1 MLSASTSIPSASISA
16 MRSERLDHNSP
27 GASSGWLIT
36 AAASG
41 TMVWAW
47 ISTVLTRLPLTTTSR
62 RLPGPAPGPGVPE
75 AFDRLHPTNA
85 RPAKAPVISSPGI
98 GISVL
103 LDQLSRRA
111 YYSVDSVG
119 EPWLRHRRDPDFADG
134 SAGERQA
141 HRRTDQRQR
150 ACQNEG
156 GVEAAGRFN
165 EVAGHDRREQPE
177 GIAAEHQKRE
187 GAARIGGR
195 AQQIAD

>member
-62 RLPGPAPGPGVPE
+62 RLPCPGIGAAPP
-75 AFDRLHPTNA
+75 DRLHPTNA

-111 YYSVDSVG
+111 YYSGDSVG

-156 GVEAAGRFN
+156 GVETAGCFN

-177 GIAAEHQKRE
+177 GVAAEHQKRE
-187 GAARIGGR
+187 GAASIGGR
-195 AQQIAD
+195 AQ